1 MTAIPMTLQGKVLL
15 EEELHQLK
23 SVDRPKI
30 IEAIATARALGDL
43 KENAEYH
50 SAREQQSFLEGR
62 IREIE
67 SKLSEA
73 QVIDVTQIS
82 NQGKVIF
89 GSTVTL
95 ENSESGE
102 KVKYQ
107 IVGEDE
113 SDISQGKISI
123 ASPIARALIG
133 KMVDDFVEVQIPSGE
148 VMYDII
154 AVDYL

>member
-95 ENSESGE
+95 ENSDSGE

>member
-73 QVIDVTQIS
+73 QVIDVTQIN